1 MKIKR
6 AGRRAPVVLA
16 RGPGSSRKAAQTRAA
31 LADAEVLSE
40 PLPGPMLVLLSRLHR
55 SEQLQSEEDE
65 RG

>member
-16 RGPGSSRKAAQTRAA
+16 RRPGTGRASAQTKSA
-31 LADAEVLSE
+31 LIDLEALSE

-55 SEQLQSEEDE
+55 TERPRTDEDE
-65 RG
+65 RS

>member
-16 RGPGSSRKAAQTRAA
+16 RRPGSSRKGAQSKAA
-31 LADAEVLSE
+31 LIDTEVLSE

-55 SEQLQSEEDE
+55 SERPRTDEDE
-65 RG
+65 PG